1 MKNIQLAEKVT
12 GSNREDKVILPGRPS
27 PIGGYAGSEVSSY
40 AGSDSKVQTDYHYST
55 YTTKVMIHD

>member
-12 GSNREDKVILPGRPS
+12 NREDKVILPGRPS

-40 AGSDSKVQTDYHYST
+40 AGSDSKVQTGSP
-55 YTTKVMIHD
+55 KVTEVMLNH